1 MTRKINSSAGRD
13 INSSAGRDINSSAG
27 RDIDDLKKTI
37 AALLNDNGCSEA
49 EAKSRQARAAKMMLN
64 LSLTEDEVRAKDP
77 DMFQSDTQI
86 TRFDWIVSQFIMSP
100 IEDLTGTQ
108 CWYNVLPTP
117 AGKRSDRKLIHF
129 AGYRSDVDQATWL
142 FSHILE
148 QAKAG
153 ARGISESAQNR
164 GSTQERNSYLVGF
177 AAAVSSKVRDLIA
190 SMDTVRSEQ
199 SSLDGSSVDLVLLEK
214 AQVVAAFLETIAP
227 GLVSDQTKGTSV
239 KNGVAAQAG
248 ARDGK
253 AVSLGR
259 GVSQAHQAQTGVKA
273 LTSA

>member
-1 MTRKINSSAGRD
+1 MTRE
-13 INSSAGRDINSSAG
+13 INSSAG

-86 TRFDWIVSQFIMSP
+86 TRFDWIVSQFIMNP

-153 ARGISESAQNR
+153 ARGISD
-164 GSTQERNSYLVGF
+164 TKERNSYLVGF

-190 SMDTVRSEQ
+190 SMDAVRSEQ
-199 SSLDGSSVDLVLLEK
+199 KGTGNELGSASASMVLIEK
-214 AQVVAAFLETIAP
+214 AQVVAVFLETIAP

-259 GVSQAHQAQTGVKA
+259 GVSQGAKA

>member
-1 MTRKINSSAGRD
+1 MTNKAN
-13 INSSAGRDINSSAG
+13 NLE
-27 RDIDDLKKTI
+27 DLKKII
-37 AALLNDNGCSEA
+37 ATLLDDNGCSEA
-49 EAKSRQARAAKMMLN
+49 EVKSRQARAAKMMLN
-64 LSLTEDEVRAKDP
+64 LGLTEDEVRAKDP

-86 TRFDWIVSQFIMSP
+86 TRFDWIVSQFIMNP

-164 GSTQERNSYLVGF
+164 GSTQEKNSYLVGF

-239 KNGVAAQAG
+239 KNGAAAQAG
-248 ARDGK
+248 TRDGK

-273 LTSA
+273 LTST

>member
-1 MTRKINSSAGRD
+1 MTREINSSAGRD
-13 INSSAGRDINSSAG
+13 INSSNG
-27 RDIDDLKKTI
+27 RDIDDLKKII
-37 AALLNDNGCSEA
+37 ATLLDDSGCSEA
-49 EAKSRQARAAKMMLN
+49 EAKSRQAKAAKMLHS
-64 LSLTEDEVRAKDP
+64 LGLTEDEVRAKDP
-77 DMFQSDTQI
+77 DMFQSETVI
-86 TRFDWIVSQFIMSP
+86 TRFDWIVTPFVMAP
-100 IEDLTGTQ
+100 IEELTGTQ
-108 CWYNVLPTP
+108 GWYKVLPTP
-117 AGKRSDRKLIHF
+117 TGKRSDRKVVFF

-153 ARGISESAQNR
+153 ARGISD
-164 GSTQERNSYLVGF
+164 TKERNSYLVGF

-199 SSLDGSSVDLVLLEK
+199 KGTGNDLVLIEK

-239 KNGVAAQAG
+239 KNGAAAQAG
-248 ARDGK
+248 TRDGK

>member
-1 MTRKINSSAGRD
+1 MTRE
-13 INSSAGRDINSSAG
+13 INSSAG

-86 TRFDWIVSQFIMSP
+86 TRFDWIVSQFIINP

-199 SSLDGSSVDLVLLEK
+199 SSLDGSSVELGSASASMVLLEK

-273 LTSA
+273 LAST